1 LPSHD
6 IVATDANLKAKL
18 TAASQE
24 AKTRPRPKEI
34 WVPYPMIN
42 ACNLRPS
49 HFQGQAQGD
58 TDALENDSG
67 PDESSFPPLFGTSE
81 PTRPSI
87 DIPDVT
93 PRQSMG
99 HPPRRSDVAPA
110 EIAIRDSGRSPA
122 LRIRRR
128 DFQMMAFHFN
138 APPSDKPPDAVAREV
153 FYCLRDKCCI
163 ENIESIHAFQ
173 FKAPQE
179 EAGLIRPAYDPSQEF
194 LRMGIGNKAPE
205 GPGSAWRLTEIN
217 KDYSYSATYPS
228 TICVPRAVSDNV
240 LKYGGVFRSKS
251 RIPALSYLH
260 HNGGSITRSSQP
272 MVGLQNRRNPQDE
285 RLVSAIFSSHTPHSQ
300 SSEDFSHSQPF
311 AASAPFVKNELTT
324 LNTHVANHDPD
335 DANDDVSLEDT
346 ATEQMAQSPKKVY
359 GSTRRN
365 LIVDARPKINALA
378 NRATGGGME
387 DISNYTGSAG
397 TPIEKIFLNIANIH
411 VMRQSLERVVESFAN
426 SDYLD
431 VKPDQE
437 MLRKSGWLN
446 HISGMLDGAEL
457 VARVVGLGGSHAL
470 IHCSDGWDRTAQIS
484 ALAEIMLDPHYRTLE
499 GFITLVQKDF
509 LAFGHKFNHRHGIQG
524 SEKWFEIDNE
534 RVMPSRSRETSGAEN
549 NALNNFGSKALS
561 GAKNWFEKNRTTLFR
576 PAGNGKVTSD
586 GSDSRPPSPPP
597 NPVLHSH
604 STNAIKDER
613 EHRTD
618 VKEIAPIFHQ
628 FLDAVFQIQH
638 HHPNAFEY
646 NERFLRR
653 LFYQSHAGQYGEFLF
668 NNEKER
674 NSFAGRTPSVWP
686 HFLSRRREFTNPDYA
701 KDMYDTLLLPRRY
714 PAAGSIEVRW
724 WSALFGRKDEEMNI
738 SHALAPPDLDVS
750 PIKLAKDFSNFS
762 DHTDVDVVS
771 TGPSVGRH
779 STMLPHVPVKQP
791 EATGSAVEQRH
802 RGSHK
807 VTVLEVQDPAVAAAG
822 HAPVIDDDTRA
833 KGEQTSMGLV
843 EVGSQIGLDEQSRNA
858 GQGDPL
864 GASAERDV
872 PERLRSKLDFAA
884 FARESAYEERA

>member
-1 LPSHD
+1 
-6 IVATDANLKAKL
+6 
-18 TAASQE
+18 
-24 AKTRPRPKEI
+24 
-34 WVPYPMIN
+34 
-42 ACNLRPS
+42 
-49 HFQGQAQGD
+49 
-58 TDALENDSG
+58 
-67 PDESSFPPLFGTSE
+67 
-81 PTRPSI
+81 
-87 DIPDVT
+87 
-93 PRQSMG
+93 
-99 HPPRRSDVAPA
+99 
-110 EIAIRDSGRSPA
+110 
-122 LRIRRR
+122 
-128 DFQMMAFHFN
+128 MMAFHFN
-138 APPSDKPPDAVAREV
+138 APSLDKSPDALAREV
-153 FYCLRDKCCI
+153 FYSLRDKCCI

-179 EAGLIRPAYDPSQEF
+179 EADLTRPLYDAIQEF
-194 LRMGIGNKAPE
+194 MRMGIGHKAAE

-217 KDYSYSATYPS
+217 KDHSYSATYPS

-240 LKYGGVFRSKS
+240 LKYGGVFRSKA

-272 MVGLQNRRNPQDE
+272 LVGLQNRRNPQDE
-285 RLVSAIFSSHTPHSQ
+285 RLVSAIFSSHTPYLQ
-300 SSEDFSHSQPF
+300 SPDDSPHLSP
-311 AASAPFVKNELTT
+311 SAGSGPPEGNDLVALTT
-324 LNTHVANHDPD
+324 QVANRDADLATHDVP
-335 DANDDVSLEDT
+335 LEET
-346 ATEQMAQSPKKVY
+346 AHEQTIQSPKRVY

-470 IHCSDGWDRTAQIS
+470 VHCSDGWDRTAQIS

-499 GFITLVQKDF
+499 GFVTLVQKDF
-509 LAFGHKFNHRHGIQG
+509 LAFGHKFNHRHGVQG

-534 RVMPSRSRETSGAEN
+534 RVMPSRSREASGLEN
-549 NALNNFGSKALS
+549 NALNTFGSKALS
-561 GAKNWFEKNRTTLFR
+561 GAKNWFEKNRTNLFR
-576 PAGNGKVTSD
+576 PANSGKVASEE
-586 GSDSRPPSPPP
+586 SDSRPPSPPP
-597 NPVLHSH
+597 NPVLHSLP
-604 STNAIKDER
+604 TNAAKDEK

-628 FLDAVFQIQH
+628 FLDAVFQIQY

-653 LFYQSHAGQYGEFLF
+653 LFYQSYAGQYGEFLF

-701 KDMYDTLLLPRRY
+701 KDVYNTLLLPRRY
-714 PAAGSIEVRW
+714 PAGGSIEVRW
-724 WSALFGRKDEEMNI
+724 WSALFGRKDEEMNT
-738 SHALAPPDLDVS
+738 SHTLMAPDPDILPARLTTEVSTQPDVEAASTNLSIGKDTTMLANVPQKEPE
-750 PIKLAKDFSNFS
+750 AFS
-762 DHTDVDVVS
+762 DAVERRHHDPQQLRAQHVLDLVAPVVEHAPLIIDDAELS
-771 TGPSVGRH
+771 G
-779 STMLPHVPVKQP
+779 KQKSR
-791 EATGSAVEQRH
+791 ESAVAGPRVDSSEESRH
-802 RGSHK
+802 ADH
-807 VTVLEVQDPAVAAAG
+807 
-822 HAPVIDDDTRA
+822 
-833 KGEQTSMGLV
+833 
-843 EVGSQIGLDEQSRNA
+843 
-858 GQGDPL
+858 GDPL
-864 GASAERDV
+864 GASAGRAV
-872 PERLRSKLDFAA
+872 PESSRSRLDFAA
-884 FARESAYEERA
+884 FARESAYKERT